1 MATTTPNYG
10 WPVPTSTDYVKD
22 GATAIE
28 ALGDAIDATVF
39 GLGSG
44 FNLITTAAF
53 SGATSH
59 SYGSNASPIFTSAY
73 RNYKIIIDNLASAT
87 SEQVVNFRLR
97 ANTTDLTSAV
107 YETQVLYALSTT
119 VGSSRSSGQTSS
131 AIGVTNQSAVTS
143 SIVLDITVPQLAL
156 YKNIQSHN
164 VYVKSGEGP
173 RINFY
178 YSDIISDVAY
188 NGFTIFAGTNISG
201 QISIYGYDI

>member
-44 FNLITTAAF
+44 FNLIRTAAF

-59 SYGSNASPIFTSAY
+59 SYGSDASPIFTSAY
-73 RNYKIIIDNLASAT
+73 RNYKIVIDNLSAV
-87 SEQVVNFRLR
+87 SEQVINFRLR
-97 ANTTDLTSAV
+97 ANTTDFTGANHD
-107 YETQVLYALSTT
+107 TQSFYALSTT
-119 VGSSRSSGQTSS
+119 IGSGRTSNQTSA
-131 AIGVTNQSAVTS
+131 AIGVASQATQTS
-143 SIVLDITVPQLAL
+143 SIVLDLTLPQLANV
-156 YKNIQSHN
+156 KNIQSFN
-164 VYVKSGEGP
+164 MYYANAEGP
-173 RINFY
+173 RLNMY
-178 YSDIISDVAY
+178 YSSINSASAY
-188 NGFTIFAGTNISG
+188 NGCTIFAGANISG